1 GPAHVI
7 DQARPGAGQPGPGTD
22 ESQRP
27 IGAGAPDPDRGE
39 QRGIPPPDARQ
50 IGGIDP
56 IRLVLVVIEPAQLPA
71 VRDEH
76 FVTQGRQL
84 PTHPPRVGPRFEHH
98 PGRRARQALAQ
109 RDPGRRD
116 PVLLDHDAILVH
128 DAELTEAVAD
138 IETHRYVPHRANLRA
153 NGPFS
158 PWFILEDPP
167 TRIPRS
173 RQVGLLIS
181 IFSRALR
188 ATEAAHLAGGNTRAP
203 GDAPRG

>member
-1 GPAHVI
+1 MVWVSPAI
-7 DQARPGAGQPGPGTD
+7 WASSGSSA
-22 ESQRP
+22 
-27 IGAGAPDPDRGE
+27 
-39 QRGIPPPDARQ
+39 
-50 IGGIDP
+50 
-56 IRLVLVVIEPAQLPA
+56 
-71 VRDEH
+71 
-76 FVTQGRQL
+76 
-84 PTHPPRVGPRFEHH
+84 

-138 IETHRYVPHRANLRA
+138 IETHRYVSHRANLRA

-181 IFSRALR
+181 IFSRAR
-188 ATEAAHLAGGNTRAP
+188 GAATSC
-203 GDAPRG
+203 